1 VLGLVSALYSRT
13 MIRAL
18 VLSGLAIAILCGVS
32 VGKYETD
39 NTHLLWLSVLI
50 PVAAVLATMGV
61 RGWHRKPVQVLA
73 QRSRSQRPMAGRLM
87 RVGKTWNRTWYQLLE
102 YATTRQSVT
111 GRTAAVIFWQECRAA
126 IAFSLVVLPLAALSI
141 AGTALFRNWFL
152 PTHVILC
159 VVVIECG
166 LRTFRRDQQ
175 KLNGLFW
182 SHRGV
187 SPGLVWC
194 LHVATWFATML
205 VLLISV
211 VLIEFVIVLVM
222 QSRLHSEFKWA
233 SVLATFD
240 THSRSAD
247 LQWMPI
253 FEGFTAG
260 AIGAFAIAQLVSRWE
275 RKPLVAGLLA
285 LICVTMFGSWIGYV
299 LSFGMPLLLLVW
311 PLAAGRTC
319 ICCWFYDSLSL
330 DGSADWSSPVLPA
343 SGSRSY
349 SSRHDVAPVTVVLGD
364 RSSVQ
369 QLGLRP
375 HSVYQPGSQ
384 LRSEWIYRSK
394 RNKRMGR
401 SVEACNRFRRVTAGR
416 DVAAVA

>member
-1 VLGLVSALYSRT
+1 
-13 MIRAL
+13 
-18 VLSGLAIAILCGVS
+18 
-32 VGKYETD
+32 
-39 NTHLLWLSVLI
+39 
-50 PVAAVLATMGV
+50 
-61 RGWHRKPVQVLA
+61 
-73 QRSRSQRPMAGRLM
+73 M